1 MLFPPTSSFSDFK
14 RKSQNT
20 RKVVRRGGE
29 TFLDDRPGSVIR
41 VTAGWTHARTHMH
54 THGPG
59 TSLQARSLPTSPD
72 TGSKGREGRN

>member
-1 MLFPPTSSFSDFK
+1 M
-14 RKSQNT
+14 
-20 RKVVRRGGE
+20 
-29 TFLDDRPGSVIR
+29 FLDDRPGSVIR

-72 TGSKGREGRN
+72 PGSRGREGRN